1 MGKLNLPY
9 FQRFLA
15 FLTVFLLEFLKKKN
29 SLHWYFFERNL
40 NLQSEWQKYE
50 FENLTSHRGK
60 LFSGLQGR
68 AKIFERKF
76 KIHMDRKRIRFQI
89 KWHFAVI
96 CSMKSC
102 GKKCVY
108 PLGTGCIVII
118 TSNASNASTIGSNGH
133 QRSISE
139 FRKQKTPSFWNVVWR
154 KFFET
159 DIFMEVVNKLTNFN

>member
-89 KWHFAVI
+89 KWHFVVI

-108 PLGTGCIVII
+108 WTYVRTYRWTDGCMH
-118 TSNASNASTIGSNGH
+118 G
-133 QRSISE
+133 
-139 FRKQKTPSFWNVVWR
+139 PSY
-154 KFFET
+154 K
-159 DIFMEVVNKLTNFN
+159 DA